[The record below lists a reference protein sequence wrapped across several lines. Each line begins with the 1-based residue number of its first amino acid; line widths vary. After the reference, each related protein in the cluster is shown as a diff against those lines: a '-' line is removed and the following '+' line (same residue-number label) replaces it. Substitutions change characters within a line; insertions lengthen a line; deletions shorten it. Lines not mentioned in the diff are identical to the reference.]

1 MNLKSG
7 ILKRAVV
14 ACFAAVILL
23 GQVCFA
29 KYSGGAG
36 TAEDPYRIANAAN
49 LLALAADTNDYYS
62 RCFVLTADIDLGSY
76 DFTTAVIA
84 SDTNSTGLFPAVS
97 FAGEFNGNGHKIS
110 NLTIKGEGAASRYLG
125 LFGSASG
132 SNIRNL
138 RLENVSIDGGVDS
151 NRIGGLVGSDRLS
164 TISNC
169 SSTGTITGGW
179 AIGGLVGESSNSVIS
194 NCSFIGSISGTNALG
209 GLVGYCGLCVDAYV
223 CAECPYGKIENCC
236 SSGVVTGGDDSSA
249 VGGLI
254 GFLWQVS
261 TPLGSDVNRC
271 YSAAV
276 VTVGNNSSDIG
287 GLVGRNWTNSIYN
300 SFFLQGSWPDNNCG
314 QPLTNEQM
322 KQQASFVGW
331 DFNNIWRISQGVDY
345 PKLARQLIL
354 QVDKC
359 TVTAGSKVN
368 SDKISF
374 SGTMNAIAD
383 DFNDANVIVTIDSN
397 DIVSPCVKTFPIVGN
412 FKKGKFKCSA
422 SNASFALDTKTS
434 KFSFTA
440 KNVSLKGLS
449 CPLTVQ
455 IKIGD
460 SIGTAEV
467 SEDVVN
473 GTKPIPINLLMGI
486 KNVLRVEKP
495 YDKFQVKHNTKKPS
509 ADQLSVKGGFA
520 VADTGVNMA
529 DANFVVE
536 FAGHT
541 FTIPADSFKP
551 GKGKFTCSNVDTSNG
566 IASATFDFNKCVFTL
581 TIKNA
586 DITSSGD
593 VHFDVTFSGFS
604 EGAEVSLP

>member
-1 MNLKSG
+1 MNPKAG
-7 ILKRAVV
+7 ILKRTVV

-36 TAEDPYRIANAAN
+36 TAEDPYRIANVAD
-49 LLALAADTNDYYS
+49 LLAMAADTNDYYS
-62 RCFVLTADIDLGSY
+62 RCFVLTADINLGSHN
-76 DFTTAVIA
+76 FTTAVIA
-84 SDTNSTGLFPAVS
+84 GDTNSTGLFPAVS

-169 SSTGTITGGW
+169 SSTGTITGNW
-179 AIGGLVGESSNSVIS
+179 AIGGLVGESSDSVIS

-223 CAECPYGKIENCC
+223 CAECPYGKIKNCY
-236 SSGVVTGGDDSSA
+236 SSGVVTGGDNSSA

-261 TPLGSDVNRC
+261 TPVGSDVNFC

-276 VTVGNNSSDIG
+276 VTVGNNPLDIG

-314 QPLTNEQM
+314 EPLTNEQM

-345 PKLARQLIL
+345 PKLAGRLIR
-354 QVDKC
+354 VDKC
-359 TVTAGSKVN
+359 TVTAGKKVN

-374 SGTMNAIAD
+374 SGTMNAAAD
-383 DFNDANVIVTIDSN
+383 DFNGTSVINVTVDSN
-397 DIVSPCVKTFPIVGN
+397 DMVNSCFLTFPINDKTWKV
-412 FKKGKFKCSA
+412 KKGKYSYSGTVSGIKK
-422 SNASFALDTKTS
+422 SFTYNLKTR
-434 KFSFTA
+434 KFSLA
-440 KNVSLKGLS
+440 AGKLDLCGLA
-449 CPLTVQ
+449 CPLTAQ
-455 IKIGD
+455 IEIGD
-460 SIGTAEV
+460 YIGTTQV
-467 SEDVVN
+467 DEDVVN
-473 GTKPIPINLLMGI
+473 GPKKPIPIKL
-486 KNVLRVEKP
+486 
-495 YDKFQVKHNTKKPS
+495 
-509 ADQLSVKGGFA
+509 
-520 VADTGVNMA
+520 
-529 DANFVVE
+529 
-536 FAGHT
+536 
-541 FTIPADSFKP
+541 
-551 GKGKFTCSNVDTSNG
+551 TS
-566 IASATFDFNKCVFTL
+566 CR
-581 TIKNA
+581 
-586 DITSSGD
+586 
-593 VHFDVTFSGFS
+593 
-604 EGAEVSLP
+604 